1 MAMTTYQSQQRGFLA
16 RLRDLVN
23 GIFSVWIRDRE
34 AQSPDAVYER
44 VIGER
49 VRQYADLKR
58 AVAGILYMRNK
69 IEGEIRDR
77 REELAR
83 IHTDIARAVAKND
96 DEVALVLITQ
106 KDGLLQ
112 DLERSQKEL
121 EEVSAECEAAK
132 TNLVKF
138 RGEIRNLEREKVRML
153 AALANARARKRIQEA
168 FEGLSTEGEMR
179 ALESVRSEIERM
191 KAESRIDDVDMDSGL
206 EKRVRAIRDEAK
218 LEAARREL
226 DELKRRMR
234 PAAQLGSAPR
244 EVVIDVPPVS
254 APVSAAR

>member
-1 MAMTTYQSQQRGFLA
+1 MTYQAQRGFVA

-23 GIFSVWIRDRE
+23 GIFAVWIRDRE

-49 VRQYADLKR
+49 VRQYAELKR

-77 REELAR
+77 RGELAR
-83 IHTDIARAVAKND
+83 LHSDIARAVAKND
-96 DEVALVLITQ
+96 DEVALVLIAQ

-112 DLERSQKEL
+112 DVERSEKEL
-121 EEVSAECEAAK
+121 DEVSAECEGAK
-132 TNLVKF
+132 ANLVKF
-138 RGEIRNLEREKVRML
+138 RAEIRNLEREKVRML
-153 AALANARARKRIQEA
+153 AALANARARRRIQEA
-168 FEGLSTEGEMR
+168 FEGLSTDGEMR
-179 ALESVRSEIERM
+179 ALESVRGEIERM
-191 KAESRIDDVDMDSGL
+191 KAESRIDVDVDSGL

-226 DELKRRMR
+226 DELKRRLR
-234 PAAQLGSAPR
+234 PAAQLSGVAR
-244 EVVIDVPPVS
+244 EVVIEAPPVS
-254 APVSAAR
+254 VASAAR

>member
-1 MAMTTYQSQQRGFLA
+1 MTYHAQQRGFLA

-23 GIFSVWIRDRE
+23 GLFSVWIRDQE

-44 VIGER
+44 VIDER

-77 REELAR
+77 RAELAR
-83 IHTDIARAVAKND
+83 LHSDIARAVERND
-96 DEVALVLITQ
+96 DEVAVVLITQ
-106 KDGLLQ
+106 KDSLLQ
-112 DLERSQKEL
+112 DLERSEKEL
-121 EEVSAECEAAK
+121 DEVSAECESAK
-132 TNLVKF
+132 GNLVKF
-138 RGEIRNLEREKVRML
+138 RAEIRNLEREKVRML

-168 FEGLSTEGEMR
+168 FDGLSTEGEMR
-179 ALESVRSEIERM
+179 ALESVRGEIERM
-191 KAESRIDDVDMDSGL
+191 KAESRIDVDMDSGL

-226 DELKRRMR
+226 DELKRRLR
-234 PAAQLGSAPR
+234 PAQLSSAPR
-244 EVVIDVPPVS
+244 EVVVEVPPVP
-254 APVSAAR
+254 AASAAR

>member
-1 MAMTTYQSQQRGFLA
+1 MTMTYSAQRGFIG

-23 GIFSVWIRDRE
+23 GIFAVWIRDRE

-49 VRQYADLKR
+49 VRQYAELKR

-77 REELAR
+77 RAELAR
-83 IHTDIARAVAKND
+83 LHGDIARAVEKND
-96 DEVALVLITQ
+96 DEVAVVLITQ

-112 DLERSQKEL
+112 DLERSEKEL
-121 EEVSAECEAAK
+121 DEVSAECEGAK
-132 TNLVKF
+132 ANLVKF
-138 RGEIRNLEREKVRML
+138 RAEIRNLEREKVRML

-179 ALESVRSEIERM
+179 ALDSVRGEIERM
-191 KAESRIDDVDMDSGL
+191 KAESRIDTDMDSGL

-226 DELKRRMR
+226 EELKRRLR
-234 PAAQLGSAPR
+234 PVAQLSPSPR
-244 EVVIDVPPVS
+244 EVIVELPPVP
-254 APVSAAR
+254 AASAAR

>member
-1 MAMTTYQSQQRGFLA
+1 MTMTYQSQRGFVA

-23 GIFSVWIRDRE
+23 GIFAVWIRDRE

-49 VRQYADLKR
+49 VRQYAELKR

-77 REELAR
+77 RSELAR
-83 IHTDIARAVAKND
+83 LHADIARAVHKND
-96 DEVALVLITQ
+96 DEVAVVLITQ

-112 DLERSQKEL
+112 DLERSEKEL
-121 EEVSAECEAAK
+121 DEVSAECEGAK
-132 TNLVKF
+132 ANLVKF
-138 RGEIRNLEREKVRML
+138 RAEIRNLEREKLRML

-179 ALESVRSEIERM
+179 ALESVRGEIERM
-191 KAESRIDDVDMDSGL
+191 KAESRIDVDMDSGL

-226 DELKRRMR
+226 DELKRRLR
-234 PAAQLGSAPR
+234 PAGQLTPVAKD
-244 EVVIDVPPVS
+244 VVIEVPPV
-254 APVSAAR
+254 PTVSAAR

>member
-1 MAMTTYQSQQRGFLA
+1 MAMTYQSQRGFVA

-23 GIFSVWIRDRE
+23 GIFAVWIRDRE

-49 VRQYADLKR
+49 VRQYAELKR

-77 REELAR
+77 RSELAR
-83 IHTDIARAVAKND
+83 LHADIARAVDKND
-96 DEVALVLITQ
+96 DEVAVVLITQ

-112 DLERSQKEL
+112 DLERSEKEL
-121 EEVSAECEAAK
+121 DEVSAECEGAK
-132 TNLVKF
+132 ANLVKF
-138 RGEIRNLEREKVRML
+138 RAEIRNLEREKLRML

-179 ALESVRSEIERM
+179 ALESVRGEIERM
-191 KAESRIDDVDMDSGL
+191 KAESRIDVDMDSGL

-226 DELKRRMR
+226 DELKRRLR
-234 PAAQLGSAPR
+234 PVGQLTPLAKD
-244 EVVIDVPPVS
+244 VVIEVPPVP
-254 APVSAAR
+254 AVNAAR

>member
-1 MAMTTYQSQQRGFLA
+1 MTYPAQRGFVG

-23 GIFSVWIRDRE
+23 GIFAVWLRDRE
-34 AQSPDAVYER
+34 LASPDAVYER

-77 REELAR
+77 RAELAR
-83 IHTDIARAVAKND
+83 LHADIARAVDKND
-96 DEVALVLITQ
+96 DEVAVVLITQ
-106 KDGLLQ
+106 KDVLLQ
-112 DLERSQKEL
+112 DLERSEKEL
-121 EEVSAECEAAK
+121 DEVSAECEGAK

-138 RGEIRNLEREKVRML
+138 RAEIRNLEREKVRML

-168 FEGLSTEGEMR
+168 FEGLSTEVEMR
-179 ALESVRSEIERM
+179 ALESVRGEIERM
-191 KAESRIDDVDMDSGL
+191 KAESRIDVDMDSGL
-206 EKRVRAIRDEAK
+206 EKRVRAIRDEAR

-226 DELKRRMR
+226 EELKRRLR
-234 PAAQLGSAPR
+234 PAAIQPGRSSVAQP
-244 EVVIDVPPVS
+244 VIESVPAAVS
-254 APVSAAR
+254 NG

>member
-1 MAMTTYQSQQRGFLA
+1 MTHPYAQRGFFA
-16 RLRDLVN
+16 RLRDLWS
-23 GIFSVWIRDRE
+23 GMFSAWIRDRE
-34 AQSPDAVYER
+34 ASSPDAVYER

-49 VRQYADLKR
+49 VRQYAELKR

-77 REELAR
+77 RAELAR
-83 IHTDIARAVAKND
+83 LHADIARAVDKND
-96 DEVALVLITQ
+96 DEVAVVLITQ

-112 DLERSQKEL
+112 DLERSEKEL
-121 EEVSAECEAAK
+121 DEVSAECESAK

-138 RGEIRNLEREKVRML
+138 RAEIRNLEREKLRML

-179 ALESVRSEIERM
+179 ALESVRGEIERM
-191 KAESRIDDVDMDSGL
+191 KAESRIDVDMDSGL

-218 LEAARREL
+218 LDAARREL
-226 DELKRRMR
+226 EELKRRLR
-234 PAAQLGSAPR
+234 PAGQLAPAPR
-244 EVVIDVPPVS
+244 EVVIEAPPV
-254 APVSAAR
+254 AAAGR

>member
-1 MAMTTYQSQQRGFLA
+1 MTYPAQRGFVS

-23 GIFSVWIRDRE
+23 GIFAVWLRDRE
-34 AQSPDAVYER
+34 LASPDAVYER

-77 REELAR
+77 RAELAR
-83 IHTDIARAVAKND
+83 LHADIARAVDKND
-96 DEVALVLITQ
+96 DEVAVVLITQ
-106 KDGLLQ
+106 KDVLLQ
-112 DLERSQKEL
+112 DLERSEKEL
-121 EEVSAECEAAK
+121 DEVSAECEGAK

-138 RGEIRNLEREKVRML
+138 RAEIRNLEREKVRML

-168 FEGLSTEGEMR
+168 FEGLSTEVEMR
-179 ALESVRSEIERM
+179 ALESVRAEIERM
-191 KAESRIDDVDMDSGL
+191 KAESRIDVDMDSGL

-226 DELKRRMR
+226 EELKRRLR
-234 PAAQLGSAPR
+234 PAAQLPPAPR
-244 EVVIDVPPVS
+244 EVVIEVPPVP
-254 APVSAAR
+254 AASAAR

>member
-1 MAMTTYQSQQRGFLA
+1 MTMTTYQSPQRGFVA

-23 GIFSVWIRDRE
+23 GVFSVWIRDRE

-77 REELAR
+77 KTELAR
-83 IHTDIARAVAKND
+83 LHTDIGRAVAKND

-112 DLERSQKEL
+112 DLERSEKEL
-121 EEVSAECEAAK
+121 DEVSAECEGAK

-138 RGEIRNLEREKVRML
+138 RAEIRNLEREKVRML

-168 FEGLSTEGEMR
+168 FDGLSTEGEMR
-179 ALESVRSEIERM
+179 ALESVRGEIERM
-191 KAESRIDDVDMDSGL
+191 KAESRMDVDMDSGL

-226 DELKRRMR
+226 DELKRRLR
-234 PAAQLGSAPR
+234 PGQLGAAPS
-244 EVVIDVPPVS
+244 EVVIDLSPVP
-254 APVSAAR
+254 AASAAR

>member
-1 MAMTTYQSQQRGFLA
+1 MTIQDSRPRGFLT
-16 RLRDLVN
+16 RFREMLNGMFGVWMRDQE
-23 GIFSVWIRDRE
+23 S
-34 AQSPDAVYER
+34 QSPNEVYER
-44 VIGER
+44 AINER
-49 VRQYADLKR
+49 VRQYAELKR

-77 REELAR
+77 RSELAR
-83 IHTDIARAVAKND
+83 LHTDIARAVGKND

-112 DLERSQKEL
+112 DLERSEKEL
-121 EEVSAECEAAK
+121 DEVSAECEAAK

-179 ALESVRSEIERM
+179 ALENVRGEIERI
-191 KAESRIDDVDMDSGL
+191 KAESRIDVDMDSGL

-226 DELKRRMR
+226 EELKRRMR
-234 PAAQLGSAPR
+234 PSQLAATGR
-244 EVVIDVPPVS
+244 EIVVEAPPVT
-254 APVSAAR
+254 AATAAH

>member
-1 MAMTTYQSQQRGFLA
+1 MTHQSQRGFVA
-16 RLRDLVN
+16 RLRDLMN
-23 GIFSVWIRDRE
+23 GLFSVWIRDRE
-34 AQSPDAVYER
+34 AHSPDAVYER

-49 VRQYADLKR
+49 VRQYAELKR

-77 REELAR
+77 RGELAR
-83 IHTDIARAVAKND
+83 LHTDIARAVAKND

-112 DLERSQKEL
+112 DVERSEKEL
-121 EEVSAECEAAK
+121 DEVSAECEGAK

-138 RGEIRNLEREKVRML
+138 RAEIRNLEREKLRML

-179 ALESVRSEIERM
+179 ALESVRGEIERM
-191 KAESRIDDVDMDSGL
+191 KAESRIDVDMDSGL

-226 DELKRRMR
+226 DELKRRLR
-234 PAAQLGSAPR
+234 PAAQLSGVAR
-244 EVVIDVPPVS
+244 EVVIEAPPVP
-254 APVSAAR
+254 AASAAR

>member
-1 MAMTTYQSQQRGFLA
+1 MTYPTQRSFVS

-23 GIFSVWIRDRE
+23 GIFAVWIRDRE

-49 VRQYADLKR
+49 VRQYAELKR

-77 REELAR
+77 RGELAR
-83 IHTDIARAVAKND
+83 LHTDIARAVQKND
-96 DEVALVLITQ
+96 DEVAVVLITQ
-106 KDGLLQ
+106 KEGMLQ
-112 DLERSQKEL
+112 DLERSEKEL
-121 EEVSAECEAAK
+121 DEVSAECEGAK

-138 RGEIRNLEREKVRML
+138 RAEIRNLEREKLRML
-153 AALANARARKRIQEA
+153 AALANARARKRITEA

-179 ALESVRSEIERM
+179 ALESVRGEIERM
-191 KAESRIDDVDMDSGL
+191 KAESRIDTDMDSGL

-226 DELKRRMR
+226 EELKRRLR
-234 PAAQLGSAPR
+234 PAAQLSSAPR
-244 EVVIDVPPVS
+244 EVIVELPPVP
-254 APVSAAR
+254 AASAAR